1 MQLFERYLIN
11 REDCNL
17 VVVYV
22 SKYMAIIFLT
32 KSVLECSIFFL
43 QKKKE
48 ITFNDIKLQLPV
60 WKNVN
65 RAFTIVNQNFPQL
78 KVDVFDINMILT

>member
-1 MQLFERYLIN
+1 M
-11 REDCNL
+11 
-17 VVVYV
+17 
-22 SKYMAIIFLT
+22 YMAIIFLT
-32 KSVLECSIFFL
+32 KSVLECSIFFFAE
-43 QKKKE
+43 KKE

>member
-1 MQLFERYLIN
+1 MYLIN
-11 REDCNL
+11 IEDCNL

-22 SKYMAIIFLT
+22 HGNYFSHKISSRMFH
-32 KSVLECSIFFL
+32 IFFAE
-43 QKKKE
+43 KKE

>member
-1 MQLFERYLIN
+1 M
-11 REDCNL
+11 
-17 VVVYV
+17 
-22 SKYMAIIFLT
+22 YMAIIFLT

-78 KVDVFDINMILT
+78 KVDIFDINMILT

>member
-1 MQLFERYLIN
+1 MFH
-11 REDCNL
+11 
-17 VVVYV
+17 
-22 SKYMAIIFLT
+22 
-32 KSVLECSIFFL
+32 IFFVE
-43 QKKKE
+43 KKE

-78 KVDVFDINMILT
+78 NVDVFDINILLT

>member
-1 MQLFERYLIN
+1 M
-11 REDCNL
+11 
-17 VVVYV
+17 
-22 SKYMAIIFLT
+22 YMAIIFLT

>member
-48 ITFNDIKLQLPV
+48 ITFNDIKLQLPA

>member
-1 MQLFERYLIN
+1 M
-11 REDCNL
+11 
-17 VVVYV
+17 
-22 SKYMAIIFLT
+22 YMAIIFLT
-32 KSVLECSIFFL
+32 KSVLECSMFHIFFAE
-43 QKKKE
+43 KKE